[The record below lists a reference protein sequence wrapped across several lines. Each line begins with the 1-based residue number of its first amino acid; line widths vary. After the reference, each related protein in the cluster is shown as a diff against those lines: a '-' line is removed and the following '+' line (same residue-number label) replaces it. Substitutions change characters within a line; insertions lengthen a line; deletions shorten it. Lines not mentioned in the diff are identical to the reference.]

1 MLILNIILINICLM
15 VLIAW
20 MRFDLENE
28 FEDKGDRFDD

>member
-28 FEDKGDRFDD
+28 SEDKGDRFDD